1 MLYTSKG
8 IVLHHFKYSEKSVIA
23 KIYTEKFGLQSFIIN
38 GVRNKKSKNKAS
50 FLQPLSLVEVNAYKK
65 ENKGLQQ
72 IKSIKLAIPFQ
83 EIPFQ
88 IYKTS
93 IAFLIAEI
101 LCKAIKEEENN
112 EALFHFLFNSIQIL
126 DLQKESYINF
136 HLIFLAQLSR
146 HLGFF
151 PQNVNQNTSPLCYF
165 DLQEGV
171 FTPTL
176 PFHKL
181 FIEKRLSVELMQV
194 FKTNF
199 DELSNIEFTNIN
211 RKLILNA
218 LLNYYS
224 LHLSN
229 FDNLKSKEVL
239 EEILS

>member
-8 IVLHHFKYSEKSVIA
+8 IVLHHLKYSENSVIA

-38 GVRNKKSKNKAS
+38 GVRNKKSKNKSS
-50 FLQPLSLVEVNAYKK
+50 FIQPLSLIEINAYKK
-65 ENKGLQQ
+65 ESKGLQQ
-72 IKSIKLAIPFQ
+72 IKSIKLDIPFQ

-88 IYKTS
+88 IYKTT
-93 IAFLIAEI
+93 IAFLIAEV
-101 LCKAIKEEENN
+101 LYKAIKEEENN
-112 EALFHFLFNSIQIL
+112 NDLFNFLFNSIQIL
-126 DLQKESYINF
+126 DLQKENYINF
-136 HLIFLAQLSR
+136 HLVFLAQLTR

-151 PQNVNQNTSPLCYF
+151 PQNVSQEKASCYF
-165 DLQEGV
+165 DFQEGV
-171 FTPTL
+171 FVPIL

-181 FIEKRLSVELMQV
+181 FIDKELSQILMHL
-194 FKTNF
+194 FGTNF
-199 DELSNIEFTNIN
+199 DGLSTFSVTNIN

-229 FDNLKSKEVL
+229 FDHLKSKEVL